1 MTMLQLYKR
10 SQHLIA
16 ITIIFFILLLS
27 CQSSAFARAQQ
38 NGELPTKADIQSQL
52 DTLNKQKDLSAQDK
66 LVQQDLIDTL
76 ATLDKIERVKDET
89 VQLRQKVAQAPENM
103 REATAALN
111 SLSDVDNDDETRKTL
126 STLSCDSLSR
136 ASPRYWM
143 TCKARKTIWRLI
155 TVSWSRC
162 RRSLSACK
170 TRCTPPHS
178 KCSKSAIDWMG
189 PALARRRYA
198 PVSRCCFRHSRHC

>member
-89 VQLRQKVAQAPENM
+89 VQLRQKVAQAPEKM
-103 REATAALN
+103 REATAAL
-111 SLSDVDNDDETRKTL
+111 
-126 STLSCDSLSR
+126 
-136 ASPRYWM
+136 
-143 TCKARKTIWRLI
+143 
-155 TVSWSRC
+155 
-162 RRSLSACK
+162 
-170 TRCTPPHS
+170 
-178 KCSKSAIDWMG
+178 
-189 PALARRRYA
+189 
-198 PVSRCCFRHSRHC
+198 